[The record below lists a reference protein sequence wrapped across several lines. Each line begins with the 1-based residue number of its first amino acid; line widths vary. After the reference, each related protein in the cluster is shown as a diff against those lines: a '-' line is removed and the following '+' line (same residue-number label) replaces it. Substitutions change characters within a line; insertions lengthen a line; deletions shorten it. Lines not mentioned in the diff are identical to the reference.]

1 MRARCPAVDVG
12 PAKVDR
18 WRAFLTPAS
27 THDEKSRPDESDF
40 ALQHELWIFWNPI
53 RLGPANGQYVLDLP
67 NAGGGRGLAAFAVA
81 RSAAHGP
88 SGATHHWAHERPDL
102 VPTRSAAAVFPDR
115 GGSGLDRAGVYAAFL
130 DALDGRWSS
139 VGSGWVGEYQHGA
152 VSGVC
157 VGSPARATAHA
168 RLCGAESVYWPRI
181 GPGILVAVCAHRA
194 IWCGWSGSLGRNP
207 AGGALGFHDWCRG
220 VSGSGGVDSGDD
232 ARTPPGRHGGI

>member
-1 MRARCPAVDVG
+1 MRTRCPAVDVG

-40 ALQHELWIFWNPI
+40 TVQHELWIFWNPI
-53 RLGPANGQYVLDLP
+53 RLGPANGQYVFDLP
-67 NAGGGRGLAAFAVA
+67 NAGGGRGFAAFAVA

-102 VPTRSAAAVFPDR
+102 VPTRSAAAVFPGR
-115 GGSGLDRAGVYAAFL
+115 GGSGLDRAAVYAAFL

-157 VGSPARATAHA
+157 FGSSA
-168 RLCGAESVYWPRI
+168 
-181 GPGILVAVCAHRA
+181 
-194 IWCGWSGSLGRNP
+194 
-207 AGGALGFHDWCRG
+207 
-220 VSGSGGVDSGDD
+220 
-232 ARTPPGRHGGI
+232 